1 MLFTYNRN
9 AVCCFQFVGGG
20 GGRDWF
26 VPSSVHHTSTVNGES
41 LVPFGRRSRS
51 GIPNDFPLYVSVLK
65 FGSHK
70 IAIKLVGLIDSGGFC
85 CNCAIALY

>member
-9 AVCCFQFVGGG
+9 VCCFQFVGGG

-70 IAIKLVGLIDSGGFC
+70 IAIKLVGLIDGGGFC
-85 CNCAIALY
+85 STVLQ